1 MKLRG
6 RGRKSRFQVEV
17 AKKRIER
24 LYSLAFEKAE
34 SGDLDLARR
43 YTTLAKKICMRYTV
57 HIPPVSE
64 RRARGG
70 CAGNRHGCD
79 TARIRFR
86 KGREIVT
93 CLECGEISRYPYKGS
108 REHPEE

>member
-57 HIPPVSE
+57 HIPPVY
-64 RRARGG
+64 RRRT
-70 CAGNRHGCD
+70 CRNCMVPLTRSD